1 MSWTVAYQA
10 PLSMEF
16 FRQEHWSW
24 VAISF
29 SRGSLDPGIEPA
41 SQARQADSLP
51 WGHQGSPRR
60 PRETSSS
67 PGWSSPPSGHRVSL
81 CRCWQPCLDRLHTS
95 SRKSSGK
102 GHKARDLS
110 EQPFLTRITNGH
122 TQTSGQ
128 QSALFKGVCRVTGVF
143 KRVTEEKGTKEDEMV
158 GWHHWLN
165 GHGFGDGQGS
175 LACCSPRGHKELD
188 TTERLNWTEP
198 RRHFHL
204 TVMMRSQC
212 VPCLADREGLL
223 KELNSASQEESG
235 KINVWCMAET
245 NTIL

>member
-1 MSWTVAYQA
+1 MNNKVLWYSTGNCIEYPEIKTIASVFSCVWLFVTPWTVACKA

-188 TTERLNWTEP
+188 TTERLNWTE
-198 RRHFHL
+198 
-204 TVMMRSQC
+204 
-212 VPCLADREGLL
+212 
-223 KELNSASQEESG
+223 LNWTKHASLYTLFS
-235 KINVWCMAET
+235 T
-245 NTIL
+245 